1 MLNHYALSKLIKK
14 IFREGLPEDS
24 QFQLPERKA
33 FNLKPPPKRQRR
45 KEMAIDFALVLPYL
59 AFVGFAAFGAMART
73 LFGIYR
79 AYNTMPVFAVEKRRV
94 GFEILASIFF
104 GIFSVLILREIGLF
118 QFGLNIAAL
127 VAGFLGAD
135 LTNLISKKLGL
146 TKSLQVV
153 VSRQQMENADLNER
167 QVKAIGYVKAKG
179 RITNKE
185 YQRINQIARDSAK
198 RELNS
203 LVKRGKLQKAGY
215 NKTTYYK
222 MTGPVPEK
230 AENRPGENRA
240 VTGLSKRMARKVH
253 HKKPGRKQPSE
264 KPVSEPNYF
273 G

>member
-1 MLNHYALSKLIKK
+1 
-14 IFREGLPEDS
+14 
-24 QFQLPERKA
+24 
-33 FNLKPPPKRQRR
+33 
-45 KEMAIDFALVLPYL
+45 MAIDFALVLPYL

-185 YQRINQIARDSAK
+185 YQRINQIAHDSAK
-198 RELNS
+198 RELDS
-203 LVKRGKLQKAGY
+203 LVKKSRLLKMGY
-215 NKTTYYK
+215 NKNTHYISPK
-222 MTGPVPEK
+222 KP
-230 AENRPGENRA
+230 PGENRA
-240 VTGLSKRMARKVH
+240 VSGLSKRMARKVH
-253 HKKPGRKQPSE
+253 HKKPSRKQLFE
-264 KPVSEPNYF
+264 KPVYEPSYF